1 MQGFIK
7 RLNSAEY
14 DRDEKLNKKIDREDI
29 NIFFILF
36 NSIIQVGH
44 MSIISTK
51 ELDIYFERSASKANG
66 PLLYIGGTGGDLRNK
81 PNQLDSPITKFFEV
95 ISYDQRGL
103 GQTSKPPGQ
112 YSMQQYADDAANL
125 LDELEL
131 ENIPV
136 VGVSFGGMVAQ
147 ELIKRHPRKVSKL
160 VLACTSAGGYGG
172 SSYPLHEL
180 ELLEEEERLERFIM
194 INDLR
199 ISESWILE
207 NEEQFNSLKI
217 NSRNRNPYKPD
228 PENLLKQL
236 LARKNH
242 NTFEDLRHIDIPVF
256 LMGGKYDGIAP
267 VSNMEAMHEEIKD
280 SKLKFYE
287 GGHLFMIQDK
297 SAFQELI
304 EWLLL

>member
-14 DRDEKLNKKIDREDI
+14 DRVEKLNKKIDREDI

-236 LARKNH
+236 LARKDH